1 MERFFSQQ
9 NIERYRKLLDISTDE
24 PQRRMIFQPMQHT
37 ARTGS
42 VRPSDN
48 NHLAELMKLFGCAGL
63 IAPWDTETFGNRMGE
78 LVRRAVSAPKK
89 ALLEIK
95 ARLEAEDAAET
106 ERSSRSALLNMLQN
120 APRSD
125 RLAMLAAAAASRS
138 PIKVLEISKCP
149 PPFNTR

>member
-1 MERFFSQQ
+1 MRHAATTWTFASAG
-9 NIERYRKLLDISTDE
+9 NR
-24 PQRRMIFQPMQHT
+24 
-37 ARTGS
+37 
-42 VRPSDN
+42 
-48 NHLAELMKLFGCAGL
+48 LAELMKLFGCADL

-125 RLAMLAAAAASRS
+125 RLQCSQRRL
-138 PIKVLEISKCP
+138 LQDHQ
-149 PPFNTR
+149 